1 MIPINWQTAALRDL
15 TPQTLYRLLALRSA
29 VFVVEQTCCYLD
41 PDGADLTALHV
52 WAEQD
57 GEIMA
62 CCRILPPENSTAPA
76 AIGRVVINPQCRRS
90 GGIPVFRY
98 TANYYQC
105 PGASDRVL

>member
-1 MIPINWQTAALRDL
+1 MTPINWQTAALHDL
-15 TPQTLYRLLALRSA
+15 SPQTLYRLLALRSA

-62 CCRILPPENSTAPA
+62 CCVS
-76 AIGRVVINPQCRRS
+76 CRRK
-90 GGIPVFRY
+90 
-98 TANYYQC
+98 TARHRRLSA
-105 PGASDRVL
+105 G